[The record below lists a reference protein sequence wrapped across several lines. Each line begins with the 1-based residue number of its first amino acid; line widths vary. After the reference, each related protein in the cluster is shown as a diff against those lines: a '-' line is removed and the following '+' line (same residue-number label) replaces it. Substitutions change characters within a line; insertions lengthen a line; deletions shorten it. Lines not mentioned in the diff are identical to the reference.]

1 MSFQSNTDL
10 EVEDKVKED
19 LKEESVSSFE
29 KHIIQCCKAPENE
42 IRKWLKK
49 VLTRAG
55 FDIFE
60 DAYKSDRCAKDKRY
74 ETVHNMLAVR
84 GNPNVCLVAHT
95 DVCRDHEELRSD
107 SKFGGQGEYHFW
119 MHGRHEKDEN
129 ETPKSPYRVT
139 PVIKRVEHEGKIR
152 RVIQDKE
159 CRLQVGGDD
168 RLGVAINTYIALNTG
183 YDLGL
188 FFPTDE
194 ETGLKSSRACE
205 MERLKEFDLLVQV
218 DRGNHSDEL
227 VIKIS
232 NEILCS
238 YDTAVRLL
246 EIAYD
251 GGNPRSPVTGMATDV
266 YALKAK
272 GMCKEAVNMTCGYHS
287 SHGASSLEYIEISEA
302 RDTMKYV
309 ANIVKDYYLN
319 P

>member
-1 MSFQSNTDL
+1 MSFQASTNL
-10 EVEDKVKED
+10 EIENEVNEVKE
-19 LKEESVSSFE
+19 EEASPFE
-29 KHIIQCCKAPENE
+29 RHIMQCCKAPEWE
-42 IRKWLKK
+42 LRKWLKK
-49 VLTRAG
+49 VLVRSG
-55 FDIFE
+55 FEIFE
-60 DAYKSDRCAKDKRY
+60 DGYKTERVAKEKRY
-74 ETVHNMLAVR
+74 ESVHNMLAVR

-107 SKFGGQGEYHFW
+107 SRYGGYGEYHYW
-119 MHGRHEKDEN
+119 MYDRHDEDTSKAKVARKV
-129 ETPKSPYRVT
+129 E
-139 PVIKRVEHEGKIR
+139 PVIKRVEHEGKIH

-194 ETGLKSSRACE
+194 EIGLKSARACE
-205 MERLKEFDLLVQV
+205 MTRLKDFDLLVQV
-218 DRGNHSDEL
+218 DRGNKSDEL

-251 GGNPRSPVTGMATDV
+251 NQMPRAPITGMATDV
-266 YALKAK
+266 YALKSK
-272 GMCKEAVNMTCGYHS
+272 GMCKEAVNMTCGYHH
-287 SHGASSLEYIEISEA
+287 SHGASPNEYIEIDEA
-302 RDTMKYV
+302 RATMKYV
-309 ANIVKDYYLN
+309 AEIVKDYYLKR
-319 P
+319 